1 MRHQP
6 TTAPTA
12 VLAQSHGFPRP
23 LFSTS
28 LPQSHNVHCCLL
40 THQALNCPRKR
51 CYTSPAS
58 QSLLA
63 RHSNPLPLIHP
74 HRAASSPRFASSIL
88 EDVDSFFKN
97 HLQSLMSSSHSSSNI
112 QAVVLMSFK
121 ICYSRADRHSHTGTR
136 QHRFLFSGVDWAIL
150 RKMHS
155 TSVWQHPSRPQVQV
169 FKPILA
175 K

>member
-12 VLAQSHGFPRP
+12 VLAQSRGFPRP

-28 LPQSHNVHCCLL
+28 LPQSHNVHFCLL
-40 THQALNCPRKR
+40 THQALTCPRKR

-58 QSLLA
+58 QSLPA
-63 RHSNPLPLIHP
+63 RHSNPLPLNIAPRLHP
-74 HRAASSPRFASSIL
+74 DLHQAFLKASILSSRTIFNLSSPYVINPFFKHHSSRRS
-88 EDVDSFFKN
+88 DVLQDLLLPRGPSQPHWYPSTPISFFW
-97 HLQSLMSSSHSSSNI
+97 
-112 QAVVLMSFK
+112 
-121 ICYSRADRHSHTGTR
+121 G
-136 QHRFLFSGVDWAIL
+136 DWAIL

>member
-28 LPQSHNVHCCLL
+28 LPQSHNVYFCLL

-88 EDVDSFFKN
+88 EDVNSFFKN
-97 HLQSLMSSSHSSSNI
+97 HLQSLMSSSHSLSNI
-112 QAVVLMSFK
+112 QAVPHWYPSTP
-121 ICYSRADRHSHTGTR
+121 I
-136 QHRFLFSGVDWAIL
+136 FSGLDWAIL

-169 FKPILA
+169 FKLILA